1 MEYKA
6 LPIGDIWS
14 DGVFCVPNRIA
25 SSYIKMASEYQ
36 LKALMIILS
45 KGGCALTKD
54 ISKILGCTES
64 DADDFLDFWVE
75 EGILT
80 KDDYTPVP
88 ITPAKPRK
96 PENTPAKSEIV
107 KEVKAKKALE
117 TMPIP
122 TLSPKDIITICR
134 ENQNLTELL
143 RSAQEVLGKTLSHA
157 EQELII
163 NMVNYY
169 GLPEEIVLTI
179 LHYYKTQKELGRV
192 RGTVYIATMAKN
204 WAEEGITTLSA
215 ADEKLKDI
223 EDSDKAWVNIVEMSG
238 IRHRNPT
245 VKQREMI
252 KRWTADF
259 SMEMIGIACDT
270 MKENA
275 DKPTLNY
282 VDGILKN
289 WKKKGIATPSD
300 VEADNQKHTKAV
312 QTEKAKAD
320 DGIDETYDLDEI
332 TKRAM
337 FNDNFDI

>member
-1 MEYKA
+1 MEYKI

-45 KGGCALTKD
+45 QNGKASTKD

-80 KDDYTPVP
+80 KDDYTPVLSEP
-88 ITPAKPRK
+88 VKTVKIETQPV
-96 PENTPAKSEIV
+96 KSETV
-107 KEVKAKKALE
+107 KEVKAKKTLE
-117 TMPIP
+117 AIPVP

-134 ENQNLTELL
+134 ENQNLTDLL

-179 LHYYKTQKELGRV
+179 LHYYKTQKDLGRV
-192 RGTVYIATMAKN
+192 RGTVYISTMAKN
-204 WAEEGITTLSA
+204 WAEEGITTLAA

-245 VKQREMI
+245 VKQRDMI
-252 KRWTADF
+252 KRWMADF
-259 SMEMIGIACDT
+259 SMEMIGLACDA

-275 DKPTLNY
+275 DKPSLNY

-289 WKKKGIATPSD
+289 WKKKGIKTPAD
-300 VEADNQKHTKAV
+300 VDADNQKHSNA
-312 QTEKAKAD
+312 AKAEKTKSD

-337 FNDNFDI
+337 FNDNYDI